1 MARRGT
7 KAPSGKSDRKNQL
20 VLIVDDNEAELFR
33 ITALLEKFSY
43 QTLKATN
50 DEQAFANAIGVVP
63 SLAIISLDLPG
74 MNDLKLIWQLKNHP
88 ATAHIPV
95 IGIAGNDDQD
105 LKGYCLDLGA
115 AGFLCRPFEAEELYK
130 TVQTALEKNPRSG
143 MRVNTVLPVKVYGGD
158 YDALYGA
165 YALTLSSGGMF
176 LRTMNPVT
184 VHSGISLEFNL
195 NGRAIAA
202 ETTVLYNCQNGCGP
216 EMETGVGLRFV
227 DISRKDREVVSEF
240 IRGEVMKDVV

>member
-1 MARRGT
+1 MAGRGT
-7 KAPSGKSDRKNQL
+7 KAPSGRSDRKNQL
-20 VLIVDDNEAELFR
+20 VLIVDDNEAELLR

-43 QTLKATN
+43 QTLKAAS
-50 DEQAFANAIGVVP
+50 DKEAFANATARVP
-63 SLAIISLDLPG
+63 SLAVISLDLPG
-74 MNDLKLIWQLKNHP
+74 MEDLKLMWQLRNHP

-95 IGIAGNDDQD
+95 IGIAGKDDKD
-105 LKGYCLDLGA
+105 LKGRCLDHGA
-115 AGFLCRPFEAEELYK
+115 AGFLSRPFEAEALYK
-130 TVQTALEKNPRSG
+130 AVQAALEKNPRSG
-143 MRVNTVLPVKVYGGD
+143 IRVSTVLPVKVHGGAH
-158 YDALYGA
+158 DALYGA

-176 LRTMNPVT
+176 LRTMSPVA

-195 NGRAIAA
+195 NGRTIAA

-216 EMETGVGLRFV
+216 EMETGIGLGFV